1 MLNFNLQCAMIQLLK
16 LERTCEKRNDMDC
29 LFDHRVDRSGVLTW
43 LKDAFTPQSV
53 KDAGLLGYAG
63 AEFEFPTCPAIG
75 KGIREVAEKGIIG
88 FTLPNDAYRN
98 Q

>member
-1 MLNFNLQCAMIQLLK
+1 
-16 LERTCEKRNDMDC
+16 MDC

-63 AEFEFPTCPAIG
+63 AEFEFPLARPSEKEFVKWRKRALSVSLCPMMPIG
-75 KGIREVAEKGIIG
+75 
-88 FTLPNDAYRN
+88 T